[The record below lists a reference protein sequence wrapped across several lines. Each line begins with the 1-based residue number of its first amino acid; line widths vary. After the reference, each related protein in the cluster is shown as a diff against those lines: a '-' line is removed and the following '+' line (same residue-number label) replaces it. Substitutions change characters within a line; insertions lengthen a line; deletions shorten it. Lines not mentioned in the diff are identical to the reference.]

1 MRLGE
6 GCRAD
11 TQGPERA
18 QTDMSKA
25 LAGAKRVGE
34 RTDGFLQGLRPH
46 ELPASSFEVPHELDV
61 VAELPGTKEDAV
73 SKEG

>member
-1 MRLGE
+1 
-6 GCRAD
+6 
-11 TQGPERA
+11 
-18 QTDMSKA
+18 MSKA

-46 ELPASSFEVPHELDV
+46 ELPASFEVPHELDV
-61 VAELPGTKEDAV
+61 VAELPGTKEDVDV